1 MMRRGLGLLLLAA
14 ALAAPSPAFAQS
26 SADLARAKD
35 LFRAGASAY
44 GAGDYL
50 AAIQALA
57 AAYELTP
64 LPAIAFSLA
73 QAERK
78 QYFVDGRP
86 EHLEQAVRLFQR
98 YLDEAPA
105 GGRRADAREA
115 LSQLEPLLTKSR
127 PGEAPHKQAERPT
140 RLMIVAEAPGARIA
154 LDGAAPAPSPLI
166 REVTPGKHRVRV
178 EAPGHVSVEREAIA
192 VAGELILTDVRL
204 ADLPST
210 ISVYTPADSDVY
222 VDGAFAGQSDDHLT
236 LELSAGR
243 HQITVARKGH
253 RLAEQTVTLER
264 GKASSVRLTPE
275 CSTQRTVSMVLLA
288 SGGGALGAGLIT
300 SALAVRSENRAEEFL
315 GAQSRHNVSGEELA
329 AYRASVN
336 ERDRFRTASTIAF
349 ASAAGLFI
357 TGLFLHE
364 LDHPDPEKRRGEPA
378 SPSHPPIRVL
388 PQVGASSAG
397 ALLQGSF

>member
-1 MMRRGLGLLLLAA
+1 
-14 ALAAPSPAFAQS
+14 
-26 SADLARAKD
+26 
-35 LFRAGASAY
+35 
-44 GAGDYL
+44 
-50 AAIQALA
+50 
-57 AAYELTP
+57 
-64 LPAIAFSLA
+64 
-73 QAERK
+73 
-78 QYFVDGRP
+78 
-86 EHLEQAVRLFQR
+86 
-98 YLDEAPA
+98 
-105 GGRRADAREA
+105 
-115 LSQLEPLLTKSR
+115 
-127 PGEAPHKQAERPT
+127 
-140 RLMIVAEAPGARIA
+140 
-154 LDGAAPAPSPLI
+154 
-166 REVTPGKHRVRV
+166 
-178 EAPGHVSVEREAIA
+178 VSVEREAIA